1 MKALLKSGDTG
12 KIMYFAGVARQ
23 KEIYIMAA
31 NYLQSTTDW
40 NKDLE
45 IMSSIITFYKKGGAI
60 DSLCNFYIAC
70 SQVETTNLF
79 FISLQ

>member
-1 MKALLKSGDTG
+1 MKALLKSGDTR

-23 KEIYIMAA
+23 KEIYVMAA
-31 NYLQSTTDW
+31 NYLQSTDW

-70 SQVETTNLF
+70 SQVETEN
-79 FISLQ
+79 IS